1 MQKKSLLIFIFC
13 TLTSFTFSQ
22 KIDSL
27 KLDSILNKPIDDVEV
42 EDIVVVY
49 RDEASYQKLRRDV
62 LKAYPYAL
70 RAASI
75 INQIE
80 ENTKSIKKKKH
91 KKRYLKKKEKVLKN
105 QFEKNLRNLT
115 KTQGRYMVRLI
126 NRETGNTV
134 YNLIREYKNGM
145 NAVLWQIIAKKFD
158 SDLKSVY
165 QPKNTNHIDYEI
177 ESIVTDLSPTYREMF
192 LNEIKIDPPTY
203 RDFQ

>member
-1 MQKKSLLIFIFC
+1 MIRTYTFTFIFSIFTSLLFA
-13 TLTSFTFSQ
+13 Q
-22 KIDSL
+22 DIDSL
-27 KLDSILNKPIDDVEV
+27 KLDSILNKKIDDVEV

-49 RDEASYQKLRRDV
+49 RDDASFRKLKRDV

-80 ENTKSIKKKKH
+80 DHTKTIKKKKY
-91 KKRYLKKKEKVLKN
+91 KKRYLKKKERILKQ

-126 NRETGNTV
+126 NRETGSTV
-134 YNLIREYKNGM
+134 YNLIKEYKNGM
-145 NAVLWQIIAKKFD
+145 NAVLWQFIAKKFD

-165 QPKNTNHIDYEI
+165 QPQNTNHIDYEI
-177 ESIVTDLSPTYREMF
+177 ESIISNLSPTYKELF
-192 LNEIKIDPPTY
+192 LQEIKIDPPTY

>member
-1 MQKKSLLIFIFC
+1 MLKRYFLILLLSSTVRIC
-13 TLTSFTFSQ
+13 FSQ
-22 KIDSL
+22 DIDSL
-27 KLDSILNKPIDDVEV
+27 KLDSIINKQIEDIEV

-49 RDEASYQKLRRDV
+49 RDEASYKKLRRDV

-80 ENTKSIKKKKH
+80 ENTKTIKKKKH
-91 KKRYLKKKEKVLKN
+91 KKRYLKKREKVLKK
-105 QFEKNLRNLT
+105 QFESNLRNLT

-134 YNLIREYKNGM
+134 YNLIKEYKNGM

-177 ESIVTDLSPTYREMF
+177 EAIVTDLSPTYREMF
-192 LNEIKIDPPTY
+192 LQEIKIDPPTY

>member
-1 MQKKSLLIFIFC
+1 MFKFYIITILVSITANL
-13 TLTSFTFSQ
+13 SFSQ
-22 KIDSL
+22 NIDSL
-27 KLDSILNKPIDDVEV
+27 KLDSILNKKIDDIEV

-49 RDEASYQKLRRDV
+49 RDEASYQKLKRDV

-70 RAASI
+70 RATSI

-80 ENTKSIKKKKH
+80 NHTKTIKKKKH
-91 KKRYLKKKEKVLKN
+91 KKRYLKKKEKILKQ

-126 NRETGNTV
+126 NRETGSTV
-134 YNLIREYKNGM
+134 YNLIKEYKNGM
-145 NAVLWQIIAKKFD
+145 NAVLWQFIAKKFD

-165 QPKNTNHIDYEI
+165 QPQNTNHIDYEI
-177 ESIVTDLSPTYREMF
+177 ESIVSDLSPTYKELF
-192 LNEIKIDPPTY
+192 LQEIKIDPPTY